1 MAYTRDQWNAYMR
14 AWRAKDPERT
24 RRYKWKY
31 AGIPTPPYQAP
42 ELCELCGLSS
52 TQSLCPDHCHDTG
65 VFRGWICAKCNKGLG
80 LFGDCLEGLQRA
92 VVYLTAFRERSSL
105 TGNNEI
111 PRSLRA
117 DTKPLGELS
126 NLC

>member
-1 MAYTRDQWNAYMR
+1 MLMPALAMLDK
-14 AWRAKDPERT
+14 AW
-24 RRYKWKY
+24 
-31 AGIPTPPYQAP
+31 
-42 ELCELCGLSS
+42 CELC
-52 TQSLCPDHCHDTG
+52 QSYQLGPCRSPDDAAQCPMWNPD
-65 VFRGWICAKCNKGLG
+65 ALY
-80 LFGDCLEGLQRA
+80 QA
-92 VVYLTAFRERSSL
+92 VYLTAFRERSSL